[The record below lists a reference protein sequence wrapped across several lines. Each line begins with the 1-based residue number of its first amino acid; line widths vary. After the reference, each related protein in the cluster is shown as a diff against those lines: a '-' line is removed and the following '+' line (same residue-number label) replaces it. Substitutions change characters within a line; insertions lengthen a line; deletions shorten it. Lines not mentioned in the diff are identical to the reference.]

1 MKMSKKI
8 LSEDTRERLVQ
19 AYENTKDVSEVALMF
34 NVSESTVFRLV
45 GQKRKTGSLAL
56 QTSKRGRKSSLTP
69 EMLTSIEDKLHSQPD
84 ITLQEMIEELK
95 LPIKVSELCN
105 IIIHK
110 LGFTRKK
117 K

>member
-1 MKMSKKI
+1 
-8 LSEDTRERLVQ
+8 
-19 AYENTKDVSEVALMF
+19 
-34 NVSESTVFRLV
+34 
-45 GQKRKTGSLAL
+45 
-56 QTSKRGRKSSLTP
+56 
-69 EMLTSIEDKLHSQPD
+69 MLTSIEEKLHSQPD
-84 ITLQEMIEELK
+84 ITLQEMIDELK